1 MLRWLLYTGIAEV
14 ICNPTPDGHY
24 YVGHVSMTVS
34 GRTCQAWSSQSPHT
48 HTYSQD
54 SQFADVTVAA
64 ASNYCRNPSSNDG
77 PWCYTTDPAVR
88 WENCDVLDCGQ
99 SSAIGGCPYSIAGRK
114 VAKLIPILGSQPAG
128 DVSHKPGGR
137 LPLLSARPAV
147 TLATLRRAAANFA
160 AW

>member
-1 MLRWLLYTGIAEV
+1 MIECNDLQDKDRGLPSLRWLLYTGAGEV
-14 ICNPTPDGHY
+14 GLICNPTPDGHY
-24 YVGHVSMTVS
+24 YVGHVSLTVS

-88 WENCDVLDCGQ
+88 WENCDLPDCGQ
-99 SSAIGGCPYSIAGRK
+99 SSAARFTKY
-114 VAKLIPILGSQPAG
+114 LTTIL
-128 DVSHKPGGR
+128 R
-137 LPLLSARPAV
+137 LKMK
-147 TLATLRRAAANFA
+147 
-160 AW
+160 